1 MVALKEERIN
11 QLVRVKLK
19 ERESFTTIKN
29 FLRRVG
35 INPSGTKNLFQT
47 CHIFRHGN
55 EFYICHFKELFWID
69 GRPDCMTKLDRERRN
84 KIISILAEKGLIEVD
99 LSILPYSNRAS
110 KTVFIV
116 PYPELSQ
123 WSLRPKYRFKK
134 TVRIKPVNG
143 TIN

>member
-1 MVALKEERIN
+1 MAARKEERIS
-11 QLVRVKLK
+11 QLVRVKLRD
-19 ERESFTTIKN
+19 RESFTVIKN

-35 INPSGTKNLFQT
+35 INPFGTKNLFQT

-55 EFYICHFKELFWID
+55 EFFICHFKELFWID
-69 GRPDCMTKLDRERRN
+69 GRDDCMTKLDRERRN
-84 KIISILAEKGLIEVD
+84 KIISILVEKGLIEVN
-99 LSILPYSNRAS
+99 LSKLEYSNRAA

-116 PYPELSQ
+116 PYPELNQ

-134 TVRIKPVNG
+134 TVRIKPING